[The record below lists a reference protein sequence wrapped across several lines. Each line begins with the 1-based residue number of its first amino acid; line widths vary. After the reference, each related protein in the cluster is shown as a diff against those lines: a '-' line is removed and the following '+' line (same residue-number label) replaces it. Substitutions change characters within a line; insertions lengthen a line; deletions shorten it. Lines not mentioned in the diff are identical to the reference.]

1 MYPLEGYSPL
11 ESPPSR
17 DLLKAQILFN
27 YLDRL
32 LPTLVEEPEVRTIS
46 LYSNDDDEN
55 NNSNNTGFHNTT
67 SPDGKIVKMPGCMTV
82 IAN

>member
-11 ESPPSR
+11 EAPPSR

-55 NNSNNTGFHNTT
+55 NDSNNTGFHNTT
-67 SPDGKIVKMPGCMTV
+67 SPDYVRL
-82 IAN
+82 